1 MRCLDNEDSDNWPR
15 SLLNVRV
22 EKLLDFWLEPKRLNS
37 RKVSPSDL
45 YYECPIAP
53 TTDRY
58 VKQWRNS
65 TLVGLSD

>member
-45 YYECPIAP
+45 Y
-53 TTDRY
+53 
-58 VKQWRNS
+58 
-65 TLVGLSD
+65 